1 MKKNLLFVM
10 PSLSAGGGEKSLV
23 NLLSQI
29 DYDSYNV
36 DLLLFHKKGVFINS
50 LPEQVNIME
59 PSGDYKTFFSSINHS
74 IRAFLK
80 NKKIYLAYAR
90 MMFTITNRMIKT
102 TSMAE
107 QYSWKYQSESIN
119 ILEKEYDAA
128 VGYLEKSSIYFVI
141 DKVKSK
147 KKIGW
152 IHTNYTNSGM
162 DSNFDQPYFN
172 ELDHIVTVSEECAKS
187 LKENFLSIENKVRV
201 IYNIV
206 SPTIINKLSN
216 SPINDHFSFHTK

>member
-23 NLLSQI
+23 NLLSHI

-36 DLLLFHKKGVFINS
+36 DLLLFHKNGVFINL
-50 LPEQVNIME
+50 LPEQVNIID
-59 PSGDYKTFFSSINHS
+59 PPGDYKTFVYSIKHS
-74 IRAFLK
+74 ISTIIK
-80 NKKIYLAYAR
+80 NKKIHLAYAR
-90 MMFTITNRMIKT
+90 MMFSIKNRIIKN
-102 TSMAE
+102 TSIAE
-107 QYSWKYQSESIN
+107 QSTWKYQSESIN
-119 ILEKEYDAA
+119 FLEKEYDAA
-128 VGYLEKSSIYFVI
+128 VGYLEKSSIYFVV
-141 DKVKSK
+141 DKVKSH

-162 DSNFDQPYFN
+162 SANFDQPYFDK
-172 ELDHIVTVSEECAKS
+172 LDHIVTVSEECAKS
-187 LKENFLSIENKVRV
+187 LKGNFLDIENKVSV

-216 SPINDHFSFHTK
+216 SPIKDSFSFHPN